1 MQLTGIQNSHMAHKV
16 AASQPQEPTSCPPSS
31 REAKFELSLK
41 LWKPFSIA
49 ACYLG
54 FLRLSGQYAF
64 TAPSDP
70 FSTCWWQLPA
80 VASALYLLTVF
91 FGPQLMADRKP
102 FVIQDY
108 MFTYNIYQT
117 VLNLW
122 CLVAMLAEVRNA
134 GMSVWGNSMEHSPKG
149 WRMGFLV
156 WVHYNNKYVEL
167 LDTVFMILRK
177 KTKQMSFLHVYHH
190 VMLIW
195 AWFLVVKVAAGGDS
209 YFGASCNSFVHVV
222 MYMYYLMSSLG
233 VPCPWKKNIT
243 QLQMLQFLACL
254 AHSLYVLYYQN
265 MPAVLA
271 YVQLWVMVNML
282 VLFGQFYWQS
292 YKTPKSSKAKKNK

>member
-1 MQLTGIQNSHMAHKV
+1 MG
-16 AASQPQEPTSCPPSS
+16 
-31 REAKFELSLK
+31 
-41 LWKPFSIA
+41 
-49 ACYLG
+49 
-54 FLRLSGQYAF
+54 F

-177 KTKQMSFLHVYHH
+177 KTKQMSF
-190 VMLIW
+190 
-195 AWFLVVKVAAGGDS
+195 
-209 YFGASCNSFVHVV
+209 VHVV

-243 QLQMLQFLACL
+243 QLQMLQFVACL